1 MKALRF
7 CANGDGNP
15 VCPPSKVICRKCMDK
30 ITSSMEDI
38 ITDMKNE
45 TPYCFRCQSYHPKEQ
60 DCLMKRR

>member
-15 VCPPSKVICRKCMDK
+15 VCPSSKVICRKCMDK
-30 ITSSMEDI
+30 ITSDLEDI

-45 TPYCFRCQSYHPKEQ
+45 TPYCFRCQSYHPKDQ